1 MDLVHG
7 ARKVIVLMEHT
18 ARNGEHKLLEDCH
31 LPLTGKACVDMI
43 IKQSAALKDVI
54 TLTKATKGRH
64 AAYACE
70 AMGVTPDEP
79 LLAHELGAAI
89 QANPEMCTK
98 IENALH
104 LQQTHVFHPGI
115 WEEINPAR
123 ARKVKAE

>member
-1 MDLVHG
+1 MPFVWRYDPAPDDPSGFRQV
-7 ARKVIVLMEHT
+7 AWWDWDT
-18 ARNGEHKLLEDCH
+18 
-31 LPLTGKACVDMI
+31 ACVDMI
-43 IKQSAALKDVI
+43 IKQSAALKGVI

-123 ARKVKAE
+123 ARKVKADKAE